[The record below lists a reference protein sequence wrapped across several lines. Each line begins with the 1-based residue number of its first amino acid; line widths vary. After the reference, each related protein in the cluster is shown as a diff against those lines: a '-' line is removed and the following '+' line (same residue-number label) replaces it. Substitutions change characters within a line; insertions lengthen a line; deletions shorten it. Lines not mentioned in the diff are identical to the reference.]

1 MSRQPGFRLSLFFL
15 LWIVL
20 ATPSFA
26 LAYGDPS
33 GGFLFQTLAP
43 LAAVLWGAWMIF
55 AGSILKGFRKAVD
68 RMRGATDKVVDTQQN
83 GE

>member
-1 MSRQPGFRLSLFFL
+1 
-15 LWIVL
+15 
-20 ATPSFA
+20 
-26 LAYGDPS
+26 
-33 GGFLFQTLAP
+33 
-43 LAAVLWGAWMIF
+43 MIF